1 MSNPTIETSSLAP
14 KNISDVLSPSSA
26 QLRGPRMA
34 HFAERP
40 FPRLFEDQATKE
52 PDKTAVFCDRETL
65 TFGELNARANKLAR
79 HLRSLGVGRESLVG
93 ICIDR
98 SLEMAIGILGIL
110 KAGGA
115 YLPLDPEYPTERL
128 DLMLADAQ
136 PTLLLRDQVSKKDSP
151 ESLRAKII
159 PLSCWERGT
168 SGGLFCSIMTGLRFQ
183 ENPARICL
191 MDHRRMIW
199 LM

>member
-1 MSNPTIETSSLAP
+1 MSNPKIETLSLAAQ
-14 KNISDVLSPSSA
+14 NISDARSPSSA

-40 FPRLFEDQATKE
+40 FPRLFEAQAAND
-52 PDKTAVFCDRETL
+52 PNRIAVFCDGQTL
-65 TFGELNARANKLAR
+65 TFEDLNLRANQLAR

-93 ICIDR
+93 VCIDR

-128 DLMLADAQ
+128 TFMLADAQ
-136 PTLLLRDQVSKKDSP
+136 PMLVLTRSNFVDLFSASETRTVLLDQDWPAISRESSENLSDGPSP
-151 ESLRAKII
+151 DDLAY
-159 PLSCWERGT
+159 
-168 SGGLFCSIMTGLRFQ
+168 
-183 ENPARICL
+183 
-191 MDHRRMIW
+191 
-199 LM
+199 